1 MARTSLAVLMQ
12 KRGLTQA
19 DLMRMAG
26 LSKRTVADAYHGL
39 AVSPLTHMKIA
50 KALGVPLSKIDP
62 VAGQD
67 FDGLAI

>member
-1 MARTSLAVLMQ
+1 MAKTSLAVVME
-12 KRGLTQA
+12 KRGLKQV
-19 DLMRMAG
+19 DVMRMAG
-26 LSKRTVADAYHGL
+26 LSKRTVSDAYHGY

-50 KALGVPLSKIDP
+50 KALGVPLTTIDP